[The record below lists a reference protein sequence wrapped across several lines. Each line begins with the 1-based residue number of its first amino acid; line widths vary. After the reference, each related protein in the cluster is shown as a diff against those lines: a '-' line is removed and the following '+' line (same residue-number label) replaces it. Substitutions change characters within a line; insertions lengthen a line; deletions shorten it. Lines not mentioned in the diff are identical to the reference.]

1 MEWLRFEGSDGINVL
16 LDRERNNRHRGD
28 DLLVPFR
35 TKTDKNSYEDFAGV
49 TGAFC
54 RLLSD
59 VSIKEELTE
68 EEIKEGI
75 RTRTDCS
82 EENLE
87 RLYHLIRKMYFD
99 EGKLVPINVHSL
111 CLIESNLT
119 QRQTAD
125 FLYSLFIES
134 SDLKEKYCR
143 MKDSENVNVFEKLL
157 FEIFAGKQTEEK
169 RTTQRAECY
178 LPYVRDVFQKDFQ
191 RLIQNP
197 DMFKSYIHRFL
208 AYYYMFY
215 ITQLAV
221 KLWKFDRGERNEI
234 EKVYMTLYW
243 ENFSRVRPGYEYGWR
258 YITERLG
265 HMFSHSFTMM
275 LLSHNAE
282 NRHYDY
288 IGLRERF
295 NGCED
300 DEDVAQEIRE
310 VCRKYENWIPMDYE
324 KCGHNRE
331 ETDCKAAAEARRL
344 FETVDYQF
352 LNGERGSHYRG
363 YNKKFIEFVQKNF
376 GKRRG
381 TLGYT
386 LAVNENDIVM
396 FTRIILQENKGRI
409 RLSVLFDEFYKRG
422 LIFDRGSK
430 KKVTELF
437 EKMNLLEKRSDSG
450 DAQYVKYVL

>member
-35 TKTDKNSYEDFAGV
+35 TKTDKDSYEDFAGV
-49 TGAFC
+49 TGAFW
-54 RLLSD
+54 RLL
-59 VSIKEELTE
+59 VGRFNKGRNLTE

-82 EENLE
+82 EANLE

-143 MKDSENVNVFEKLL
+143 MKDSENVNVFEKSLL

-197 DMFKSYIHRFL
+197 DMFKS
-208 AYYYMFY
+208 
-215 ITQLAV
+215 
-221 KLWKFDRGERNEI
+221 
-234 EKVYMTLYW
+234 LYSS
-243 ENFSRVRPGYEYGWR
+243 FPG
-258 YITERLG
+258 I
-265 HMFSHSFTMM
+265 
-275 LLSHNAE
+275 LL
-282 NRHYDY
+282 
-288 IGLRERF
+288 
-295 NGCED
+295 
-300 DEDVAQEIRE
+300 
-310 VCRKYENWIPMDYE
+310 
-324 KCGHNRE
+324 
-331 ETDCKAAAEARRL
+331 
-344 FETVDYQF
+344 
-352 LNGERGSHYRG
+352 
-363 YNKKFIEFVQKNF
+363 
-376 GKRRG
+376 
-381 TLGYT
+381 
-386 LAVNENDIVM
+386 
-396 FTRIILQENKGRI
+396 
-409 RLSVLFDEFYKRG
+409 
-422 LIFDRGSK
+422 
-430 KKVTELF
+430 
-437 EKMNLLEKRSDSG
+437 
-450 DAQYVKYVL
+450 YVLYHTTGREAVEI